1 MYKIPLK
8 QNISKNEPPLFI
20 LVLGPAVLRCNRMQ
34 CDDKSISTDETT
46 DKRRTE
52 DKKKDS

>member
-20 LVLGPAVLRCNRMQ
+20 LVLGPAVVRCNRMQ